1 MLYNLKLR
9 YKGITINS
17 DQINKLQL
25 YFGTMSSQSPI
36 PWFDDFEGVAFRY
49 YDLRMNVAPLITDR
63 KQAGSIW
70 HDSIHWWVDPSIKV
84 RFVEMETDYW
94 FIMGSDSQK
103 PDTNLAFFKILP
115 KSEHYER
122 FKAGHGGEA
131 YLRLGVY
138 APKSLSDAKKSA
150 VCKCGHEAQDH
161 DEGDGDVCLFKSCK
175 CKIFSS
181 FEVNFLKRKKTITD
195 IKFLEE
201 KDVKDDPLAWNCLTV
216 NKYSKTE

>member
-1 MLYNLKLR
+1 MLSEKLG

-17 DQINKLQL
+17 DQINKLHL

-36 PWFDDFEGVAFRY
+36 PWYDDFEGVAYRY

-63 KQAGSIW
+63 KQADSLW
-70 HDSIHWWVDPSIKV
+70 HDSIHWWVDPSIKI
-84 RFVEMETDYW
+84 RFVEMENDYW

-103 PDTNLAFFKILP
+103 PDTNLAFFKVLP
-115 KSEHYER
+115 KSENYER

-131 YLRLGVY
+131 YLRLGIY
-138 APKSLSDAKKSA
+138 TAISLDDAKKNA
-150 VCKCGHEAQDH
+150 VCNCGHEAQDH
-161 DEGDGDVCLFKSCK
+161 DEGDDDVCLFNDCSCK
-175 CKIFSS
+175 KFSS
-181 FEVNFLKRKKTITD
+181 YDMNFRKRKKTITD

-201 KDVKDDPLAWNCLTV
+201 KDVKDDPLAWNCFTV

>member
-1 MLYNLKLR
+1 MLSEKLG

-17 DQINKLQL
+17 DQINKLHL

-36 PWFDDFEGVAFRY
+36 PWYDDFEGVAYRY

-63 KQAGSIW
+63 KQADSLW
-70 HDSIHWWVDPSIKV
+70 HDSIHWWVDPSIKI
-84 RFVEMETDYW
+84 RFVEMENDYW

-103 PDTNLAFFKILP
+103 PDTNLAFFKVLP
-115 KSEHYER
+115 KSENYER

-138 APKSLSDAKKSA
+138 TAISLDDAKKNA
-150 VCKCGHEAQDH
+150 VCNCGHEAQDH
-161 DEGDGDVCLFKSCK
+161 DEGDDDVCLFNDCSCK
-175 CKIFSS
+175 KFSS
-181 FEVNFLKRKKTITD
+181 YDMNFRKRKKTITD

-201 KDVKDDPLAWNCLTV
+201 KDVKNDPLAWNCFTV

>member
-1 MLYNLKLR
+1 
-9 YKGITINS
+9 
-17 DQINKLQL
+17 
-25 YFGTMSSQSPI
+25 
-36 PWFDDFEGVAFRY
+36 
-49 YDLRMNVAPLITDR
+49 
-63 KQAGSIW
+63 
-70 HDSIHWWVDPSIKV
+70 
-84 RFVEMETDYW
+84 MENDYW

-131 YLRLGVY
+131 YLRLAVY
-138 APKSLSDAKKSA
+138 APKSLSDVKKGA
-150 VCKCGHEAQDH
+150 VCTCDHEAQDH

-181 FEVNFLKRKKTITD
+181 FQVNLLKRKKTITD

-201 KDVKDDPLAWNCLTV
+201 KDVKDDPLAWNCFNV
-216 NKYSKTE
+216 NKYSKSK

>member
-1 MLYNLKLR
+1 MHSEKLR

-17 DQINKLQL
+17 DQINKLHL

-36 PWFDDFEGVAFRY
+36 PWYDDFEGVAYRY

-63 KQAGSIW
+63 KQADSLW
-70 HDSIHWWVDPSIKV
+70 HDSIHWWVDPSIKI
-84 RFVEMETDYW
+84 RFVEMENDYW

-103 PDTNLAFFKILP
+103 PDTNLAFFKVLP
-115 KSEHYER
+115 KSENYER

-138 APKSLSDAKKSA
+138 TAISLDDAKKNA
-150 VCKCGHEAQDH
+150 VCNCGHEAQDH
-161 DEGDGDVCLFKSCK
+161 DEGDDDVCLFNDCSCK
-175 CKIFSS
+175 KFSS
-181 FEVNFLKRKKTITD
+181 YDMNFRKRKKTITD

-201 KDVKDDPLAWNCLTV
+201 KDVKDDPLAWNCFTV
-216 NKYSKTE
+216 NKYSKLE